1 MAGSAAA
8 GAPSLPCAGTPSSR
22 AASPSAQRALP
33 FIQSTTWLG
42 DHLLTGSM
50 IRAMSTGSV
59 PRGARSSELR
69 HKTNSA
75 ARAALRWGP
84 SLAAASLGGRRGESG
99 FCVLSL
105 AAAAVGAVTGR
116 ERRRGRGSAPGL
128 LAPRWGG
135 GCCRGSA
142 TPLGSPSLRGFTSW
156 LALPRVAALMEGA
169 AATRPQPTC
178 PFASCARVEPPAR
191 PAARRKWRGA
201 SCHPKYLSAALGCG
215 ARAPRAPRPLA
226 AARSRPRGR
235 RQPRQARARARA
247 GTRPDPGVR
256 LSVRQVRA
264 ARSVAFPPRGP
275 PRDGGGRGARA
286 RRRRPWRRLGFQ
298 PRVGRSASQS
308 VSQVPAAGARLRR
321 ASEWTWR
328 RRDGLPTSWAPNA
341 EAAEEV
347 PAAPP
352 PRGGGRRWVRG
363 LQREP
368 GLSSLPPSPLLS
380 GLPRWFPSPAYARGD
395 GGVECRGRGP
405 GSASQ
410 KRSDDEAGGPV
421 LSDRPR
427 CCTGPGKSGAE
438 PGAFER
444 RPWRFRGRFGPT
456 CLLKGLVSGFRPT
469 PPTLR
474 APSTHFRGCPFVF
487 RYSCVRTEG

>member
-1 MAGSAAA
+1 
-8 GAPSLPCAGTPSSR
+8 
-22 AASPSAQRALP
+22 
-33 FIQSTTWLG
+33 
-42 DHLLTGSM
+42 M

-99 FCVLSL
+99 FCVSSL

-142 TPLGSPSLRGFTSW
+142 TPLGSPSLWGFSSW

-169 AATRPQPTC
+169 SATRPQPTC
-178 PFASCARVEPPAR
+178 PFASCARVKPPAR

-247 GTRPDPGVR
+247 GTRPDAGVR

-264 ARSVAFPPRGP
+264 ARSVAFPPSGP
-275 PRDGGGRGARA
+275 TRDGGGRGARA
-286 RRRRPWRRLGFQ
+286 RRRRPWRRPGFQ
-298 PRVGRSASQS
+298 PRVGRSASQPVSQS
-308 VSQVPAAGARLRR
+308 VSQSGAGGGSAAPKGLWADVAAAGRAAHQLSAECWGSWGGTCGPAAEGWGTPLSSGVTAGARAFLAPALPAAEWAPEVIPQPRVRPRRRRRGMPRTGTGLRQPETQRWRGRR
-321 ASEWTWR
+321 A
-328 RRDGLPTSWAPNA
+328 GA
-341 EAAEEV
+341 V
-347 PAAPP
+347 GPP
-352 PRGGGRRWVRG
+352 P
-363 LQREP
+363 
-368 GLSSLPPSPLLS
+368 
-380 GLPRWFPSPAYARGD
+380 
-395 GGVECRGRGP
+395 
-405 GSASQ
+405 
-410 KRSDDEAGGPV
+410 V
-421 LSDRPR
+421 LH
-427 CCTGPGKSGAE
+427 
-438 PGAFER
+438 
-444 RPWRFRGRFGPT
+444 RPWEVRRGAW
-456 CLLKGLVSGFRPT
+456 S
-469 PPTLR
+469 LR
-474 APSTHFRGCPFVF
+474 APAVAIPREVRPHVPFEGLGVWFSANSSDAQSTQYPF
-487 RYSCVRTEG
+487 

>member
-8 GAPSLPCAGTPSSR
+8 GAPSLPCAGTPSPR

-59 PRGARSSELR
+59 PRGARTSELR

-99 FCVLSL
+99 FCVSSL

-142 TPLGSPSLRGFTSW
+142 TPLGSPSLRGFSSW

-178 PFASCARVEPPAR
+178 PFASCARVKPPAR

-247 GTRPDPGVR
+247 GTRPDAGVR

-264 ARSVAFPPRGP
+264 TRSVAFPPSGP

-286 RRRRPWRRLGFQ
+286 RRRRPWRRPGFQ
-298 PRVGRSASQS
+298 PRFGRSASQP
-308 VSQVPAAGARLRR
+308 VSQSVRC
-321 ASEWTWR
+321 R
-328 RRDGLPTSWAPNA
+328 RRECGSEGPLSG
-341 EAAEEV
+341 
-347 PAAPP
+347 
-352 PRGGGRRWVRG
+352 RGGGGTGCPPVERRMLRQLRRYLRPRRRGVGDAAEFGGYSGSPGFPRSRPPRCWVGSRG
-363 LQREP
+363 D
-368 GLSSLPPSPLLS
+368 
-380 GLPRWFPSPAYARGD
+380 SPAPRTPAETEAWNAADGDRAPPARNAAMTRQEGRCCRTAPGAAPALGSQARSLEPSSAGRGD
-395 GGVECRGRGP
+395 SEG
-405 GSASQ
+405 GSAPRAFWRAWCLVFGQ
-410 KRSDDEAGGPV
+410 LLRRSEHPV
-421 LSDRPR
+421 PILEDVLLFSDI
-427 CCTGPGKSGAE
+427 
-438 PGAFER
+438 
-444 RPWRFRGRFGPT
+444 
-456 CLLKGLVSGFRPT
+456 LV
-469 PPTLR
+469 
-474 APSTHFRGCPFVF
+474 
-487 RYSCVRTEG
+487 